1 MQRILPL
8 NRARGFRFPLMAV
21 AAIGIAIALGSG
33 SPAPVLAIGHTGGY
47 CMNQAGFSAD
57 PPNAQYPYELLLLN
71 RDLEP
76 PTPDAPVER
85 LEHGGFIAYVVLNCR
100 PPVIKFELL
109 TKDKSPVYYEM
120 INPGS
125 TPAPISVTFAGDDTD
140 YFAYSHGHSSVNDA
154 EIDPQLFGL
163 ELSPYHS
170 HGGPQAYTHRWVL
183 SPESAALQGGT
194 IDHLDPYKIYTV
206 RVTFYTGS
214 VGAEGANLGEW
225 DLKVPP
231 HVDNSIWNRILTNLN
246 PLLWAFRINL
256 AIGHGV
262 QRVICIPLKFV
273 GVHSSNCSGDDADV
287 HAAQS
292 PKFPSAIDT
301 KIAGLRKVTPG
312 DIERER
318 QEMFVQLREQGYP
331 IQVASHPSGTLDNND
346 VADVAAEGQPFIARS
361 TCWLP
366 GDTVEFLVRFD
377 NPTAIV
383 RPLALSLGNMETQS
397 GPIGTHVP
405 IYQFAYYAGTVS
417 SPGGTW
423 TGTVPAATWGERDY
437 DMRTT
442 HIFKYVVPERND
454 AEVRTAAPPGG
465 QRGGIHLKPLWQGTE
480 TDTSVSY
487 QNTGT
492 FFVLMDETGE
502 NITNYQSQGDLINQS
517 QRKASEVN
525 ILGNIPDQ
533 IAALRNQAGI
543 RAVGL
548 PHTSVETAFIGVS
561 ESMED
566 LVTDADV
573 QAHLTAVNITRTN
586 QIDLGIT
593 WANHC
598 VHYEVK
604 TQPGIAPKMTFTGV
618 IEGTPAHLTY
628 GMPFVRRA
636 WRVMLS
642 LVVSVMLILIAYS
655 GMSIIVGHFT
665 GHGPGAVRELVP
677 RFILA
682 IIAAA
687 TSLWW
692 CALLVDLSDGVTKFV
707 SAALDVR
714 AGDVVFI
721 SKNALNGLADNLG
734 GGAFSSGAGVAHRA
748 PAVLKQAVA
757 VGIMMVFNTLLI
769 VYALLGLMIIAQFI
783 IRLVMI
789 NLLTA
794 LAPLGAAMWSLPQT
808 TGWGKKWLQFWMTT
822 LFQQA
827 LQIVGLA
834 LALGY
839 IKGVAPP
846 TSGGTWDDFVWALGM
861 GIAALF
867 LTYKLPTMI
876 GAPGVYESW
885 LQTLTML
892 TMTAANIGAMGGK
905 GLAGAASAFGQTRA
919 GTGLGVGAI
928 NLGQRIGQS
937 SFGQSWMGRGLGAAG
952 RGLGALTKWQSR
964 Q

>member
-1 MQRILPL
+1 MV
-8 NRARGFRFPLMAV
+8 V

-33 SPAPVLAIGHTGGY
+33 PPAPVHAQGLTGGY
-47 CMNQAGFSAD
+47 CMNHAQFSGD
-57 PPNAQYPYELLLLN
+57 PANAQHPYELLLLN

-85 LEHGGFIAYVVLNCR
+85 LEHGGFIAYVVVNCR
-100 PPVIKFELL
+100 PPVIKLELL
-109 TKDKSPVYYEM
+109 TTDLDPVYYEM
-120 INPGS
+120 ITPG
-125 TPAPISVTFAGDDTD
+125 TPPAPIAVSFNGHDRD
-140 YFAYSHGHSSVNDA
+140 YFGFSHGHSSLDDA
-154 EIDPQLFGL
+154 EIDADIFGL
-163 ELSPYHS
+163 QLSPYVS
-170 HGGPQAYTHRWVL
+170 HGDPQAYSHRWVL
-183 SPESAALQGGT
+183 SPESAALAGGT
-194 IDHLDPYKIYTV
+194 IAHLDPYQRYTV
-206 RVTFYTGS
+206 RATFYTGT
-214 VGAEGANLGEW
+214 VGAEEVNLGEW

-231 HVDNSIWNRILTNLN
+231 HVDNSIWNRILSNLN
-246 PLLWAFRINL
+246 PLLWSFRINL
-256 AIGHGV
+256 AVGHGV

-273 GVHSSNCSGDDADV
+273 GVHSSNCSSGEDDAA

-301 KIAGLRKVTPG
+301 KIAGLRKAIPG
-312 DIERER
+312 DVERER
-318 QEMFVQLREQGYP
+318 QEMFVRLREQGYP
-331 IQVASHPSGTLDNND
+331 IQIAPHGTATLERID
-346 VADVAAEGQPFIARS
+346 VVDVAAEGQPFIARS
-361 TCWLP
+361 ACWLP
-366 GDTVEFLVRFD
+366 GDTVEFLVKFKK
-377 NPTAIV
+377 PTAIV
-383 RPLALSLGNMETQS
+383 RPLALSLGNLETRS
-397 GPIGTHVP
+397 GPGGTHVP

-423 TGTVPAATWGERDY
+423 TGTVPGATWGVRDY
-437 DMRTT
+437 DLRTT
-442 HIFKYVVPERND
+442 HIFRYVVPDRDD
-454 AEVRTAAPPGG
+454 AEVRTAKVPPAG
-465 QRGGIHLKPLWQGTE
+465 QRGGIHLKPLWQGSE
-480 TDTSVSY
+480 TDTSASY

-492 FFVLMDETGE
+492 FFVLMDKTGE
-502 NITNYQSQGDLINQS
+502 DITDYQTRGDLTNQS

-525 ILGNIPDQ
+525 ILDNIPAQ
-533 IAALRNQAGI
+533 LNELRDQAGI
-543 RAVGL
+543 RAVNL
-548 PHTSVETAFIGVS
+548 PHTSAETAFIGIS
-561 ESMED
+561 ESLED
-566 LVTDADV
+566 LVTDTDV
-573 QAHLTAVNITRTN
+573 QEHLTAVNVTRTN
-586 QIDLGIT
+586 EIDLGIT

-604 TQPGIAPKMTFTGV
+604 TLPGIAPKMTFTGV

-628 GMPFVRRA
+628 GMPLVRRA

-642 LVVSVMLILIAYS
+642 LVVSVLLILIAYS

-665 GHGPGAVRELVP
+665 GHGPGAIRELVP

-734 GGAFSSGAGVAHRA
+734 GGAFSSGASVSARGAG
-748 PAVLKQAVA
+748 VLKQAVA
-757 VGIMMVFNTLLI
+757 VGIMLVFNILLI
-769 VYALLGLMIIAQFI
+769 VYALLGLMVIAQFI

-794 LAPLGAAMWSLPQT
+794 LAPLGAAMWALPQT

-846 TSGGTWDDFVWALGM
+846 TSGGTWDDFLWALGM

-876 GAPGVYESW
+876 GAPGIYESW
-885 LQTLTML
+885 MQTLTML

-905 GLAGAASAFGQTRA
+905 GLGSAMGALGHTRA
-919 GTGLGVGAI
+919 GTGIGVGAI

-937 SFGQSWMGRGLGAAG
+937 SFGQSWMGRGLGAVGGATG
-952 RGLGALTKWQSR
+952 RGLGALTKWQFR